1 MNKTKQIRV
10 GISIGDINGVGPEV
24 VMKTFSDARMLD
36 FCTPVIFAPSKVIA
50 YYRKTLQLKNFHFLV
65 CDDIKD
71 VKHKHV
77 NILASTHGEV
87 PIKAGTSTKEAG
99 EIAMESLNAAT
110 SALKEGTIDVL
121 VTAPINK
128 ENIQSDAFNFPGHT
142 EYLKSCFETDEA
154 LMLMV
159 NDSLKV
165 AVATGHIPL
174 AQVSEVLNKDIIVS
188 KAIALNKS
196 LKMDFMIRK
205 PKIAVLALNPHAG
218 DNGLIGSEENDY
230 INETI
235 ESLQEE
241 NVLVYG
247 PFPADG
253 FFGTG
258 MQYKYDAILAMYHDQ
273 GLVPFKTLSFQN
285 GVNYTAGLPFVRTSP
300 DHGTA
305 YSIAGKGKASEDSF
319 RKAVFEAI
327 DIFRSRA
334 ENMSLDDNKIDSK
347 EIAQFLNQRR
357 QSYNQKNKN
366 RPAPKRFDSKPEQG
380 GKDQNK
386 EQGDKKP
393 FSPEHR
399 KELKDGNRPERQ
411 DRGPKKDSDVKPESI
426 KTDQKKENMEKPRDI
441 EKPSED

>member
-1 MNKTKQIRV
+1 MNKAKQIRV

-36 FCTPVIFAPSKVIA
+36 FCTPIIFAPSKVIA

-65 CDDIKD
+65 CDDIKEA
-71 VKHKHV
+71 KHKNV

-87 PIKAGTSTKEAG
+87 PIKVGTSTKEAG
-99 EIAMESLNAAT
+99 QIAMESLKAAT
-110 SALKEGTIDVL
+110 DALKEGNIDVL

-128 ENIQSDAFNFPGHT
+128 DNIQSEAFNFPGHT
-142 EYLKSCFETDEA
+142 EYLKECFSSDEA

-159 NDSLKV
+159 NDDLKV

-174 AQVSEVLNKDIIVS
+174 SEVANTINKDLISS
-188 KAIALNKS
+188 KVKALNTS

-230 INETI
+230 INDTI
-235 ESLQEE
+235 DTLQEE
-241 NVLVYG
+241 NVLAYG

-258 MQYKYDAILAMYHDQ
+258 MQHKYDAILAMYHDQ

-285 GVNYTAGLPFVRTSP
+285 GVNFTASLPYVRTSP

-305 YSIAGKGKASEDSF
+305 YSIAGKGEASEDSF

-327 DIFRSRA
+327 DIFRSRV
-334 ENMSLDDNKIDSK
+334 ENLNLDANKIDAK
-347 EIAQFLNQRR
+347 EVAQFLNQRR
-357 QSYNQKNKN
+357 QSYNQKNK
-366 RPAPKRFDSKPEQG
+366 PKPGGRRFENKTE
-380 GKDQNK
+380 GKR
-386 EQGDKKP
+386 EFVDKK
-393 FSPEHR
+393 
-399 KELKDGNRPERQ
+399 KEESVATK
-411 DRGPKKDSDVKPESI
+411 DVKVDNEV
-426 KTDQKKENMEKPRDI
+426 KKPSSEKPREEQERKSPERPEDNTPPVPPVTP
-441 EKPSED
+441 PSED

>member
-1 MNKTKQIRV
+1 MNKAKQIRV
-10 GISIGDINGVGPEV
+10 GISIGDINGIGPEV

-65 CDDIKD
+65 CDQISDA
-71 VKHKHV
+71 KHKNV
-77 NILASTHGEV
+77 NILASTHDEV
-87 PIKAGTSTKEAG
+87 PIKVGSSTKEAG
-99 EIAMESLNAAT
+99 EIAMASLEAAT
-110 SALKEGTIDVL
+110 EALMNGDIDVL

-128 ENIQSDAFNFPGHT
+128 DNIQSEEFNFPGHT
-142 EYLKSCFETDEA
+142 EYLKDRFDSDEA

-159 NDSLKV
+159 NDDLKV

-174 AQVSEVLNKDIIVS
+174 SEVASKITKDVILDKT
-188 KAIALNKS
+188 KALHRS

-218 DNGLIGSEENDY
+218 DNGLIGKEESDY

-235 ESLQEE
+235 EELQAD
-241 NVLVYG
+241 NVLAYG

-285 GVNYTAGLPFVRTSP
+285 GVNFTASLPYVRTSP

-305 YSIAGKGKASEDSF
+305 YSIAGKGEASEDSF
-319 RKAVFEAI
+319 RKAVFTAI
-327 DIFRSRA
+327 DIFRSRV
-334 ENMSLDDNKIDSK
+334 ENLNLDANKIDAK

-357 QSYNQKNKN
+357 QAYNQKNKQK
-366 RPAPKRFDSKPEQG
+366 PAPRKFDNKPEQEDEKRDNRERQG
-380 GKDQNK
+380 RKKDVNQVPKKVKEENK
-386 EQGDKKP
+386 E
-393 FSPEHR
+393 EV
-399 KELKDGNRPERQ
+399 E
-411 DRGPKKDSDVKPESI
+411 VKN
-426 KTDQKKENMEKPRDI
+426 TDQPMPKQEEKPTSSTDNNTTEAI
-441 EKPSED
+441 KPSEE

>member
-1 MNKTKQIRV
+1 MNKAKQIRV

-50 YYRKTLQLKNFHFLV
+50 FYRKTLQLKNFHFLV
-65 CDDIKD
+65 CDHIKE
-71 VKHKHV
+71 VKHKNV
-77 NILASTHGEV
+77 NVLASTHEEI
-87 PIKAGTSTKEAG
+87 PIKVGISTKEAG
-99 EIAMESLNAAT
+99 KIALESLQAAT
-110 SALKEGTIDVL
+110 TALKDGDIDIL

-128 ENIQSDAFNFPGHT
+128 DNIQSEEFNFPGHT
-142 EYLKSCFETDEA
+142 EYLKECFNSDEA

-159 NDSLKV
+159 NDELKV

-174 AQVSEVLNKDIIVS
+174 SKVANTITKELIVS
-188 KAIALNKS
+188 KVKALNRS

-218 DNGLIGSEENDY
+218 DNGLIGSEEQDY
-230 INETI
+230 INETL
-235 ESLQEE
+235 ELLQEE

-258 MQYKYDAILAMYHDQ
+258 MHYKYDAILAMYHDQ

-285 GVNYTAGLPFVRTSP
+285 GVNFTASLPYVRTSP

-305 YSIAGKGKASEDSF
+305 YSIAGKGVASEDSF

-327 DIFRSRA
+327 DIFRSRV
-334 ENMSLDDNKIDSK
+334 ENFDLDENKINSK
-347 EIAQFLNQRR
+347 EVAQYLNQRR
-357 QSYNQKNKN
+357 QSYNQKNKPK
-366 RPAPKRFDSKPEQG
+366 PAGKRFENKSESSEEKKEYTDRKKSDGEQHPR
-380 GKDQNK
+380 
-386 EQGDKKP
+386 E
-393 FSPEHR
+393 
-399 KELKDGNRPERQ
+399 
-411 DRGPKKDSDVKPESI
+411 
-426 KTDQKKENMEKPRDI
+426 KKENAFKPKPQENNI
-441 EKPSED
+441 EVDKKLVENTDNKTEPESTPPSSTEE

>member
-1 MNKTKQIRV
+1 MNKAKQIRV
-10 GISIGDINGVGPEV
+10 GISIGDINGIGPEV

-65 CDDIKD
+65 CDHISEA
-71 VKHKHV
+71 KHKNV

-87 PIKAGTSTKEAG
+87 PIKVGASTKEAG
-99 EIAMESLNAAT
+99 QMALESLEAAT
-110 SALKEGTIDVL
+110 TALKDGDIDVL

-128 ENIQSDAFNFPGHT
+128 DNIQSEDFNFPGHT
-142 EYLKSCFETDEA
+142 EYLKERFDSDEA

-159 NDSLKV
+159 NNDLKV

-174 AQVSEVLNKDIIVS
+174 SEVANTLSKDIIMN
-188 KAIALNKS
+188 KARALNES

-218 DNGLIGSEENDY
+218 DNGLIGSEESDY
-230 INETI
+230 INDTLE
-235 ESLQEE
+235 ELQEE

-258 MQYKYDAILAMYHDQ
+258 MQHKYDAILAMYHDQ

-285 GVNYTAGLPFVRTSP
+285 GVNFTASLPYVRTSP

-305 YSIAGKGKASEDSF
+305 YSLAGKGQASEDSF

-327 DIFRSRA
+327 DIFRSRV
-334 ENMSLDDNKIDSK
+334 ENLDLDMNKINAK

-357 QSYNQKNKN
+357 QAYNQKNKAK
-366 RPAPKRFDSKPEQG
+366 PGGKRFDNKP
-380 GKDQNK
+380 DQ
-386 EQGDKKP
+386 
-393 FSPEHR
+393 
-399 KELKDGNRPERQ
+399 DG
-411 DRGPKKDSDVKPESI
+411 KPESRR
-426 KTDQKKENMEKPRDI
+426 KVHHEQSPEGFKKKPYPKKPNTTDQDTRPVENKQEDKTEPI
-441 EKPSED
+441 PPSTSEE